1 MLKLEL
7 AWSKWSAQDAKFK
20 EVLTLNLGSGV
31 KYQKENIQ
39 VVRPCSRSHVCVR
52 TVCVQSC
59 STLWPH
65 GLYPP
70 DSSVHGILQA
80 RILEQVTISS
90 SRGSLWLR
98 ERTRVSCISCIGR
111 RILYH
116 WATWEAL
123 VMISTFFPCLPTQ
136 KKKVL
141 EIFNKENYFSILVT
155 RKILMT
161 KTGKYKL
168 SIGFSQFACCWS
180 GKICAFEDKIT
191 CYVILGKWHHLSE
204 SQFHHLQSE
213 GADALSP
220 FWC

>member
-1 MLKLEL
+1 M
-7 AWSKWSAQDAKFK
+7 DC
-20 EVLTLNLGSGV
+20 N
-31 KYQKENIQ
+31 
-39 VVRPCSRSHVCVR
+39 
-52 TVCVQSC
+52 
-59 STLWPH
+59 
-65 GLYPP
+65 PP
-70 DSSVHGILQA
+70 GSSVHGIFQT
-80 RILEQVTISS
+80 RILKWVAFPPPGDLPSS
-90 SRGSLWLR
+90 GIKSASPASPALAGGFFTTEPPGKPWWWL
-98 ERTRVSCISCIGR
+98 
-111 RILYH
+111 
-116 WATWEAL
+116 AL
-123 VMISTFFPCLPTQ
+123 FFLACLLK